1 MMRYETTNFDEL
13 MEASRFG
20 FQSGS
25 IQGYDKG
32 NHRIWSPSELGDE
45 WLDHVYVDTRA
56 ENDIQFSRV
65 VPAVWPPMK
74 GWPALGYASSF
85 PSSSFNPFA
94 DDEELLGPLQDNDS
108 DNETD
113 SFSNAPSTPAATIV
127 VPRSSYL
134 KSTSPYQS
142 KCSPRVEMEITEM
155 RSTFDIGED
164 GKLSGVR
171 EASVRLKALAPKA
184 LNQIDL
190 KDDDDRLIDVVA
202 INDVDRFLSR
212 TATPTW
218 SWEQD
223 PKRSSLE
230 KLKQLVYTRYS
241 HKREEAE
248 SLRAFK
254 YGSCF

>member
-13 MEASRFG
+13 IEASRFG

-32 NHRIWSPSELGDE
+32 NHGIWSPSELGDE

-74 GWPALGYASSF
+74 VWPALGYASSF
-85 PSSSFNPFA
+85 PSSFNPFA
-94 DDEELLGPLQDNDS
+94 DDEELLGPLQDN
-108 DNETD
+108 ETV
-113 SFSNAPSTPAATIV
+113 SFGNAPSTPAATIV

-248 SLRAFK
+248 SLSVSK
-254 YGSCF
+254 YGSYI

>member
-13 MEASRFG
+13 IEASRFG
-20 FQSGS
+20 FQRGS

-32 NHRIWSPSELGDE
+32 NHRIWSPSKLGDE

-56 ENDIQFSRV
+56 GNDIQFSRV

-74 GWPALGYASSF
+74 VWPALGYVPSF
-85 PSSSFNPFA
+85 PSSSFDPFA

-108 DNETD
+108 DNGTD

-127 VPRSSYL
+127 VLQSTYL
-134 KSTSPYQS
+134 ESTSPYQS
-142 KCSPRVEMEITEM
+142 KCSPCVGMEITEM
-155 RSTFDIGED
+155 KSTSDIGDD
-164 GKLSGVR
+164 GKLSSFR
-171 EASVRLKALAPKA
+171 EASSRLKALAPKA
-184 LNQIDL
+184 LNQMDL
-190 KDDDDRLIDVVA
+190 KDDDDRSIDVVA

-223 PKRSSLE
+223 FKRSSLA

-241 HKREEAE
+241 NKREEGE
-248 SLRAFK
+248 LLRAFR

>member
-1 MMRYETTNFDEL
+1 
-13 MEASRFG
+13 
-20 FQSGS
+20 
-25 IQGYDKG
+25 
-32 NHRIWSPSELGDE
+32 
-45 WLDHVYVDTRA
+45 
-56 ENDIQFSRV
+56 
-65 VPAVWPPMK
+65 MK

-94 DDEELLGPLQDNDS
+94 DDEELLGPLQDNDF

-134 KSTSPYQS
+134 KSMSPYQS

-171 EASVRLKALAPKA
+171 E
-184 LNQIDL
+184 
-190 KDDDDRLIDVVA
+190 DDDDRLIDVVA

-230 KLKQLVYTRYS
+230 KLKQLVYTRNQLELQVVGALRYPPLEKFLK
-241 HKREEAE
+241 HA
-248 SLRAFK
+248 SLPDIV
-254 YGSCF
+254 